1 MDMFNLGGTH
11 QEKCAEAGKPEPGLE
26 LRCCRVGFFLS
37 ALNLTF
43 TRLCDWL
50 SWGSFLL
57 WVSWIVPSTQD
68 QFYSKGKLEL
78 IGMGELL
85 LRGCGYICSYILR
98 FLRMRNYNWRIY
110 FTLQITAGSGKCPR
124 KPPTNSPSLSMT
136 LERSGI
142 LYSKCLN
149 CPPSHVKFKPFLK
162 YCRINDLNK
171 RSLLRLSKQ

>member
-1 MDMFNLGGTH
+1 MFNLGGTH
-11 QEKCAEAGKPEPGLE
+11 QEKRAEAGKPEPGLE
-26 LRCCRVGFFLS
+26 LWRWCVGFFLS

-85 LRGCGYICSYILR
+85 LRGYGYICSYILR
-98 FLRMRNYNWRIY
+98 FLRMKNYNWRIY
-110 FTLQITAGSGKCPR
+110 FTSQITAGSGKCPR

-142 LYSKCLN
+142 LYSKRLN
-149 CPPSHVKFKPFLK
+149 CPPSHVKVKPFLK
-162 YCRINDLNK
+162 
-171 RSLLRLSKQ
+171 

>member
-1 MDMFNLGGTH
+1 MFNLGGTR

-26 LRCCRVGFFLS
+26 LRHRCVGFFLS

-68 QFYSKGKLEL
+68 QFYSKGKLKL
-78 IGMGELL
+78 TGMGELL

-98 FLRMRNYNWRIY
+98 LLCMRNYNWRIY
-110 FTLQITAGSGKCPR
+110 LTLQITAGSGKCPR
-124 KPPTNSPSLSMT
+124 KPPTNSPSLAVA

-142 LYSKCLN
+142 LLFQML
-149 CPPSHVKFKPFLK
+149 SHVKFKSFLK
-162 YCRINDLNK
+162 HCRINDLNK
-171 RSLLRLSKQ
+171 RSLTRLSKQ